1 MVRDRGDDGFAV
13 PYLLTGTHRGRC
25 GIFKNR
31 SESLSSH
38 KDVMKFL
45 KKNLV
50 FPYHLIGSGE
60 IFVKILVVSLSF
72 NKEWQKNF
80 GHCECP
86 ILISLVWPCLTIRD
100 TCVLIF

>member
-1 MVRDRGDDGFAV
+1 MVRNKGGDDFAV

-38 KDVMKFL
+38 KDVMQFL

-72 NKEWQKNF
+72 NKEWQKILGTANAPSLSPLF
-80 GHCECP
+80 G
-86 ILISLVWPCLTIRD
+86 LVKR
-100 TCVLIF
+100 

>member
-38 KDVMKFL
+38 KDVMKFF
-45 KKNLV
+45 KKTWC
-50 FPYHLIGSGE
+50 FLI
-60 IFVKILVVSLSF
+60 I
-72 NKEWQKNF
+72 
-80 GHCECP
+80 
-86 ILISLVWPCLTIRD
+86 
-100 TCVLIF
+100 

>member
-60 IFVKILVVSLSF
+60 IFVKILVVFLYF
-72 NKEWQKNF
+72 NKEWQKILGTANAPSLSPLF
-80 GHCECP
+80 G
-86 ILISLVWPCLTIRD
+86 LVKR
-100 TCVLIF
+100 

>member
-1 MVRDRGDDGFAV
+1 MVRDRGDDSFAV

-60 IFVKILVVSLSF
+60 IFVKI
-72 NKEWQKNF
+72 F
-80 GHCECP
+80 G
-86 ILISLVWPCLTIRD
+86 
-100 TCVLIF
+100 CVLIF